1 MAKKVYELAN
11 EIGVGALDLV
21 EKLKTMG
28 FNVRNHM
35 ASLSDDEVTKAKA
48 AYETPAKNSSPVKK
62 AVVRKVIKKEAS
74 AAPAAPEEVPAPK
87 EEVPEAPVT
96 AKVAAP
102 EVASAPMTPAIPVAP
117 PVAAAAAPAEAALD
131 DKPKVVT
138 VKRKT
143 KAQKEEEDK
152 KAVEAKE
159 EAAAQAAA
167 EQAARA
173 SQPVPTAA
181 SYNTSNKV
189 RDPKKDYF
197 EEKRHTF
204 TPIFTPEA
212 KKKEEPTEKKPQS
225 PQSATGENRLMPR
238 RPGDEPEMTEEE
250 KDKKRVGDL
259 AAAMG
264 KKGVGA
270 GKKDIT
276 VIRADEE
283 LKYATALVG
292 KAIYTPAKKK
302 KLYSGPTQRTVI
314 TEVKEAKRFITMH
327 GVVTAEDLA
336 QKLSVRF
343 DSFANRLLEI
353 NLLVKPDDYIGV
365 KLASSIAALYNYR
378 VEDVAFS
385 EDAVLNKKEGEDKS
399 VFPTRNPI
407 ITIMGHVDHGKTS
420 LLDYIRKA
428 KVASGEAGGITQHI
442 GAYSVK
448 VKDST
453 LTFLDTPGHAAFAA
467 MRQRGANVT
476 DIVVLVVAA
485 DDGVMPQT
493 VESIRFTKNAGV
505 PVIVAVNKID
515 KPGANP
521 DKVKQGLV
529 DHGLLAEDWGG
540 ETQFVHVSALT
551 GEGVDNLLEAIQLQA
566 EIMDLREN
574 AKGPAEGIV
583 IESKI
588 EVGRGPVTTIL
599 IQKGTLEKGDAIVVG
614 ETSGRARSLMDYT
627 GKMLNSAGP
636 STPVQILGLES
647 VPSPGDVLNVVKN
660 EREAQ
665 KIVDNRIN
673 ERKALANAS
682 VEAKKV
688 SLEDFFASA
697 QNNSEAEKK
706 VLKLIIRSDV
716 QGSFE
721 AIRTAVEQL
730 GNSEVSV
737 EVISGGVGAIT
748 DNDVNLAANSSGFI
762 MGFNMR
768 PVTSARRIAEEKGVD
783 IKTYSII
790 YELINDVTLAL
801 EGMLTPER
809 VEKYIGRAQVKETFS
824 IPKVGT
830 IAGCSVIDGKIER
843 GCNIRLLRDGKIVY
857 DGKLTTLKRFK
868 DEVKEVKNGY
878 ECGMSLENY
887 NEVKVED
894 VIEAYIMEEKK
905 RTLVSDLTL

>member
-21 EKLKTMG
+21 EKLKSMG
-28 FNVRNHM
+28 MNVRNHM
-35 ASLSDDEVTKAKA
+35 ASLTDDEAAKA
-48 AYETPAKNSSPVKK
+48 LAAYATPEKKAPPVKK
-62 AVVRKVIKKEAS
+62 AVVRKVIKKEAAPAAPVEEAQPEVKEEIPEAPATAKVS
-74 AAPAAPEEVPAPK
+74 APEVAAVAPTAPAEVQAAPAA
-87 EEVPEAPVT
+87 
-96 AKVAAP
+96 
-102 EVASAPMTPAIPVAP
+102 
-117 PVAAAAAPAEAALD
+117 D

-152 KAVEAKE
+152 SALEAKE
-159 EAAAQAAA
+159 KAKEDAAREQALREEKIEAQATGT
-167 EQAARA
+167 A
-173 SQPVPTAA
+173 SATA
-181 SYNTSNKV
+181 KV
-189 RDPKKDYF
+189 RDPKKDYY

-204 TPIFTPEA
+204 TPIFVPEE
-212 KKKEEPTEKKPQS
+212 KKEEKRPTSSTESRP
-225 PQSATGENRLMPR
+225 AGIR
-238 RPGDEPEMTEEE
+238 RPGEVAPEIETDEE

-259 AAAMG
+259 AGLMAA

-270 GKKDIT
+270 GKKDLT

-283 LKYATALVG
+283 LKYASALVG
-292 KAIYTPAKKK
+292 KAIYTPPKRKKI
-302 KLYSGPTQRTVI
+302 YSGPTQKTLI
-314 TEVKEAKRFITMH
+314 TEVKESKRVIDVH
-327 GVVTAEDLA
+327 GVVTASDLA
-336 QKLSVRF
+336 DKLSVRF
-343 DSFANRLLEI
+343 ESLANRVLEI
-353 NLLVKPDDYIGV
+353 NLLIHADDYIGV
-365 KLASSIAALYNYR
+365 KLASEIAALYNYR
-378 VEDVAFS
+378 VQDVAFN
-385 EDAVLNKKEGEDKS
+385 EEAVLNKKEQEDKS
-399 VFPTRNPI
+399 ALPLRNPI

-448 VKDST
+448 VKDSM
-453 LTFLDTPGHAAFAA
+453 LTFLDTPGHAAFGA

-493 VESIRFTKNAGV
+493 VESIKYTKNAGV

-540 ETQFVHVSALT
+540 ETQFVHVSAHT
-551 GEGVDNLLEAIQLQA
+551 GEGIDNLLKAIQLQA
-566 EIMDLREN
+566 EMMELREN
-574 AKGPAEGIV
+574 PKGAAEGVV

-588 EVGRGPVTTIL
+588 EVGRGPVATIL
-599 IQKGTLEKGDAIVVG
+599 VQKGTLSKGDAIVVG
-614 ETSGRARSLMDYT
+614 ETAGRARSLMDYT

-636 STPVQILGLES
+636 STPIQILGLET
-647 VPSPGDVLNVVKN
+647 VPSPGDILNVVKN

-673 ERKALANAS
+673 ERKALANTT

-697 QNNSEAEKK
+697 QNNSEVEKK
-706 VLKLIIRSDV
+706 VLKLIVRSDV
-716 QGSFE
+716 QGSYE

-737 EVISGGVGAIT
+737 EVIAGGVGAIT
-748 DNDVNLAANSSGFI
+748 DNDVNLAASSKGFI
-762 MGFNMR
+762 LGFNMR
-768 PVTSARRIAEEKGVD
+768 PVTTARRIAEEKGVD
-783 IKTYSII
+783 VKTYSII

-801 EGMLTPER
+801 EGMLTPEK

-824 IPKVGT
+824 IPKIGT
-830 IAGCSVIDGKIER
+830 IAGTAVVDGKIER
-843 GCNIRLLRDGKIVY
+843 GCNIRLLRDGKIIY

-878 ECGMSLENY
+878 ECGMSLENF
-887 NEVKVED
+887 NDVKVED
-894 VIEAYIMEEKK
+894 LIEAYVMEEKK

>member
-35 ASLSDDEVTKAKA
+35 ASLTDEEAAKA
-48 AYETPAKNSSPVKK
+48 LAAYATPEKKSSPVKK
-62 AVVRKVIKKEAS
+62 AVVRKVIKKEAPPVEE
-74 AAPAAPEEVPAPK
+74 APAAPVAK
-87 EEVPEAPVT
+87 EEVTEAPVT

-102 EVASAPMTPAIPVAP
+102 EVAPTPTAATP
-117 PVAAAAAPAEAALD
+117 AAAAPAEVEDAS
-131 DKPKVVT
+131 KPKVVT

-143 KAQKEEEDK
+143 KAQKEDEIQR
-152 KAVEAKE
+152 AVEAKE
-159 EAAAQAAA
+159 EAAAEKAAQ
-167 EQAARA
+167 QAAREN
-173 SQPVPTAA
+173 PVEPTAA
-181 SYNTSNKV
+181 SYNTSAKV
-189 RDPKKDYF
+189 RDPKKDYY

-204 TPIFTPEA
+204 TPIFVPEE
-212 KKKEEPTEKKPQS
+212 KKKDEPTEKKP
-225 PQSATGENRLMPR
+225 ENRLPPR
-238 RPGDEPEMTEEE
+238 RPTEEGAPVETEEE
-250 KDKKRVGDL
+250 KDKKRMGDL
-259 AAAMG
+259 AAAIG

-270 GKKDIT
+270 GKKDLT

-283 LKYATALVG
+283 LKFASGLVG
-292 KAIYTPAKKK
+292 KAIYSPPKKK
-302 KLYSGPTQRTVI
+302 KIYSGPTQKTLI
-314 TEVKEAKRFITMH
+314 TEVKESKRVVEVH
-327 GVVTAEDLA
+327 GVVTAENLA
-336 QKLSVRF
+336 EKLSVRF
-343 DSFANRLLEI
+343 ESFANRVLEI
-353 NLLVKPDDYIGV
+353 NLLVKADDYIGV
-365 KLASSIAALYNYR
+365 KLAGEIAALYNYR
-378 VEDVAFS
+378 VEDVAFN
-385 EDAVLNKKEGEDKS
+385 EEAVLNKNAGEDKS
-399 VFPTRNPI
+399 AFPIRNPI

-420 LLDYIRKA
+420 LLDYIRKE

-448 VKDST
+448 VKDAM

-476 DIVVLVVAA
+476 DVVVLVVAA

-493 VESIRFTKNAGV
+493 VESIRFIKNAEV

-515 KPGANP
+515 KPAANP
-521 DKVKQGLV
+521 DKVKQGLTE
-529 DHGLLAEDWGG
+529 HGLLPEEWGG
-540 ETQFVHVSALT
+540 ETQYVNVSALT
-551 GEGVDNLLEAIQLQA
+551 GEGIDNLLEAIQLQA
-566 EIMDLREN
+566 EIMELREN
-574 AKGPAEGIV
+574 PKGAAEGIV

-588 EVGRGPVTTIL
+588 EVGRGPVATVL
-599 IQKGTLEKGDAIVVG
+599 VQKGTLTKGDAIVVG

-647 VPSPGDVLNVVKN
+647 VPSPGDIVNVVKN

-673 ERKALANAS
+673 ERKALANTS

-688 SLEDFFASA
+688 SLEDFFATA

-706 VLKLIIRSDV
+706 VLKLIVRSDV
-716 QGSFE
+716 QGSYE
-721 AIRTAVEQL
+721 AIRTAVERL
-730 GNSEVSV
+730 GNNEVSV

-748 DNDVNLAANSSGFI
+748 DNDVNLAANSQGFI
-762 MGFNMR
+762 LGFNMR
-768 PVTSARRIAEEKGVD
+768 PVTTARRIAEEKGVD

-830 IAGCSVIDGKIER
+830 IAGTAVVDGKIER
-843 GCNIRLLRDGKIVY
+843 GCNIRLLRDGKIIY

-878 ECGMSLENY
+878 ECGMSLENF
-887 NEVKVED
+887 NDIKVED
-894 VIEAYIMEEKK
+894 LIEAYVMEEKK
-905 RTLVSDLTL
+905 RTLTSDLTL

>member
-1 MAKKVYELAN
+1 MAKKVYELAT
-11 EIGVGALDLV
+11 EIGIGAIDLV
-21 EKLKTMG
+21 EKLKSMG

-35 ASLSDDEVTKAKA
+35 ASLSDEEVAKAKA
-48 AYETPAKNSSPVKK
+48 AYETPTKSSSPVKK
-62 AVVRKVIKKEAS
+62 AVVRKVIKKEAP
-74 AAPAAPEEVPAPK
+74 APAEEATAPAPETPK
-87 EEVPEAPVT
+87 EDDAAVVV
-96 AKVAAP
+96 KAP
-102 EVASAPMTPAIPVAP
+102 EVAAGSTSAPVS
-117 PVAAAAAPAEAALD
+117 AAPEKQYID
-131 DKPKVVT
+131 DRPKGLT
-138 VKRKT
+138 IVKRKT

-152 KAVEAKE
+152 KAQEAKE
-159 EAAAQAAA
+159 EAAHAKAEAEAAA
-167 EQAARA
+167 KDDGPAPA
-173 SQPVPTAA
+173 S
-181 SYNTSNKV
+181 SYNTSRNAP
-189 RDPKKDYF
+189 PKKEYY

-204 TPIFTPEA
+204 TPIFTPEP
-212 KKKEEPTEKKPQS
+212 KKEEDKDKK
-225 PQSATGENRLMPR
+225 AVEARLTPR
-238 RPGDEPEMTEEE
+238 RPVDADSPEMTDEER
-250 KDKKRVGDL
+250 DKKRMGDL

-264 KKGVGA
+264 KKAGA

-276 VIRADEE
+276 SIRADEE
-283 LKYATALVG
+283 LKFASQLVG
-292 KAIYTPAKKK
+292 KTIYTPAKKK
-302 KLYSGPTQRTVI
+302 KMYSGPTQRTLI
-314 TEVKEAKRFITMH
+314 TEVKESKRVITIN
-327 GVVTAEDLA
+327 GSATAEDLA
-336 QKLSVRF
+336 HKLSQKF
-343 DSFANRLLEI
+343 EAFANKMLEI
-353 NLLVKPDDYIGV
+353 NLLVRPDDEIGV
-365 KLASSIAALYNYR
+365 KLANQIAALYNYR
-378 VEDVAFS
+378 VEDKAFN
-385 EDAVLNKKEGEDKS
+385 EEAVLNKVEGEDKS
-399 VFPTRNPI
+399 GYPIRNPI

-420 LLDYIRKA
+420 LLDYIRKE

-493 VESIRFTKNAGV
+493 VESIRFIKNAEV

-529 DHGLLAEDWGG
+529 DHGLLPEEWGG
-540 ETQFVHVSALT
+540 ETQYVNVSALT
-551 GEGVDNLLEAIQLQA
+551 GEGIDNLLESIQLQA
-566 EIMDLREN
+566 EIMELREN
-574 AKGPAEGIV
+574 PKGVAEGIV

-599 IQKGTLEKGDAIVVG
+599 IQKGTLNKGDAIVVG

-636 STPVQILGLES
+636 STPVQILGLEN
-647 VPSPGDVLNVVKN
+647 VPTPGDILNVVKN

-665 KIVDNRIN
+665 KIVENRIN
-673 ERKALANAS
+673 ERKAMANTS

-688 SLEDFFASA
+688 SLEDFFATA
-697 QNNSEAEKK
+697 QNNSEVEKK

-748 DNDVNLAANSSGFI
+748 DNDVNLAASSKGFI
-762 MGFNMR
+762 LGFNMR
-768 PVTSARRIAEEKGVD
+768 PVTTARRIAEEKGVD

-790 YELINDVTLAL
+790 YELINDVTMAL

-830 IAGCSVIDGKIER
+830 IAGTAVIDGKIER
-843 GCNIRLLRDGKIVY
+843 GCNIRLLRDGKIIY

-878 ECGMSLENY
+878 ECGMSLENF
-887 NEVKVED
+887 NDIKQED
-894 VIEAYIMEEKK
+894 LIEAYIMEEKK

>member
-11 EIGVGALDLV
+11 ELGVGALDLV
-21 EKLKTMG
+21 EKLKSMG

-35 ASLSDDEVTKAKA
+35 ASLTDEELVKAKA
-48 AYETPAKNSSPVKK
+48 AYAVPEKKASPSKK
-62 AVVRKVIKKEAS
+62 AVVRKVIKREAPPVAEEAPVAPKEEEAV
-74 AAPAAPEEVPAPK
+74 ALAPEAEKEAPEEV
-87 EEVPEAPVT
+87 APVP
-96 AKVAAP
+96 VV
-102 EVASAPMTPAIPVAP
+102 EVTE
-117 PVAAAAAPAEAALD
+117 AAAPTAD

-152 KAVEAKE
+152 RAVEAKE

-173 SQPVPTAA
+173 NQPEPTAA
-181 SYNTSNKV
+181 SYNTSKI
-189 RDPKKDYF
+189 RDPKKDYY

-204 TPIFTPEA
+204 TPVFIPEETKVETPE
-212 KKKEEPTEKKPQS
+212 KKAQD
-225 PQSATGENRLMPR
+225 ARLMPR
-238 RPGDEPEMTEEE
+238 RPVDENENLTEEE
-250 KDKKRVGDL
+250 KDKKRMGDL

-283 LKYATALVG
+283 LKYASALVG
-292 KAIYTPAKKK
+292 KAIYTPAKRKK
-302 KLYSGPTQRTVI
+302 IYSGPTQRTLI
-314 TEVKEAKRFITMH
+314 TEVKESKRVITIH
-327 GVVTAEDLA
+327 GVITAEDLA

-343 DSFANRLLEI
+343 DAFANRLLEI
-353 NLLVKPDDYIGV
+353 NLLVKADDYIGV
-365 KLASSIAALYNYR
+365 KLAGQIAALYNYR
-378 VEDVAFS
+378 VEDVAFN
-385 EDAVLNKKEGEDKS
+385 EEAVLNKNVGEDKS
-399 VFPTRNPI
+399 EFPTRNPI

-442 GAYSVK
+442 GAYSVN
-448 VKDST
+448 VKNAM

-493 VESIRFTKNAGV
+493 VESIRFCKNANV

-515 KPGANP
+515 KPAANP

-529 DHGLLAEDWGG
+529 EFGLLPEDWGG
-540 ETQFVHVSALT
+540 ETQYVHLSALT
-551 GEGVDNLLEAIQLQA
+551 GEGIDNLLEAIQLQA

-574 AKGPAEGIV
+574 PKGPAEGIV

-599 IQKGTLEKGDAIVVG
+599 IQKGTLSKGDAIVVG

-627 GKMLNSAGP
+627 GKMLNAAGP
-636 STPVQILGLES
+636 STPVQILGLEN

-660 EREAQ
+660 EREAT
-665 KIVDNRIN
+665 KIVENRIN
-673 ERKALANAS
+673 ERKALANTS
-682 VEAKKV
+682 IEAKKV
-688 SLEDFFASA
+688 SLEDFFATA

-706 VLKLIIRSDV
+706 VLKLIVRSDV

-730 GNSEVSV
+730 GNNEVSV
-737 EVISGGVGAIT
+737 EVIGGGVGAIT
-748 DNDVNLAANSSGFI
+748 DNDVNLAASTQAFI

-768 PVTSARRIAEEKGVD
+768 PVTTARRLSEEKGVD

-801 EGMLTPER
+801 EGMLTPEK
-809 VEKYIGRAQVKETFS
+809 VEKYIGRAQVRETFA

-830 IAGCSVIDGKIER
+830 IAGTAVVDGKIER
-843 GCNIRLLRDGKIVY
+843 GCNIRLLRDGKIIY

-878 ECGMSLENY
+878 ECGMSLENF
-887 NEVKVED
+887 NDVKTED
-894 VIEAYIMEEKK
+894 IIEAYIMEEKK
-905 RTLVSDLTL
+905 RTLTSDLTL

>member
-1 MAKKVYELAN
+1 MAKKVYELAS

-35 ASLSDDEVTKAKA
+35 ASLTDEEAAKA
-48 AYETPAKNSSPVKK
+48 IAAYAPAQKSNSPSKK
-62 AVVRKVIKKEAS
+62 AVVRKVIKKD
-74 AAPAAPEEVPAPK
+74 APVVAEETPAPVAATAK
-87 EEVPEAPVT
+87 EEVPVEEAQ
-96 AKVAAP
+96 
-102 EVASAPMTPAIPVAP
+102 PVAP
-117 PVAAAAAPAEAALD
+117 VPSAPVLDKERVEAQPQGLRI
-131 DKPKVVT
+131 VT

-143 KAQKEEEDK
+143 KAQKEDEDK
-152 KAVEAKE
+152 KAAEAKE
-159 EAAAQAAA
+159 EAAIQAAR
-167 EQAARA
+167 EQAARDNQEA
-173 SQPVPTAA
+173 PTAA
-181 SYNTSNKV
+181 SYNTSKLK
-189 RDPKKDYF
+189 DPKKDYY
-197 EEKRHTF
+197 EEKRHSF
-204 TPIFTPEA
+204 TPIFTPEE
-212 KKKEEPTEKKPQS
+212 KKKDDPEKK
-225 PQSATGENRLMPR
+225 TFDNRLQPR
-238 RPGDEPEMTEEE
+238 GPSDDSHLTDEE
-250 KDKKRVGDL
+250 KDKKRMGDL
-259 AAAMG
+259 AAIMG

-276 VIRADEE
+276 MLRAEE
-283 LKYATALVG
+283 EMKFASQLVG
-292 KAIYTPAKKK
+292 KTIYTPAKKK
-302 KLYSGPTQRTVI
+302 KLYSGPTQRTLI
-314 TEVKEAKRFITMH
+314 TEVKDSKRVIDVH
-327 GVVTAEDLA
+327 GVITAEDLA
-336 QKLSVRF
+336 HKLGVKF
-343 DSFANRLLEI
+343 EQFVNKMLEI
-353 NLLVKPDDYIGV
+353 NLLVKTDDYIGMN
-365 KLASSIAALYNYR
+365 LASQIAALYNYR

-399 VFPTRNPI
+399 AYPVRNPI

-420 LLDYIRKA
+420 LLDYLRKA

-442 GAYSVK
+442 GAYSVP
-448 VKDST
+448 VKDT
-453 LTFLDTPGHAAFAA
+453 MLTFLDTPGHAAFGA

-493 VESIRFTKNAGV
+493 VESIRYTKNAGV

-551 GEGVDNLLEAIQLQA
+551 GEGIDSLLEAIQLQA

-574 AKGPAEGIV
+574 PKGPAEGVV

-599 IQKGTLEKGDAIVVG
+599 IQKGTLSKGDAIVVG
-614 ETSGRARSLMDYT
+614 ETSGRARSLMDYA
-627 GKMLNSAGP
+627 GKMLNTAGP

-647 VPSPGDVLNVVKN
+647 VPSPGDILNVVKN
-660 EREAQ
+660 EREAT
-665 KIVDNRIN
+665 KIVENRIN
-673 ERKALANAS
+673 DRKALAGAS
-682 VEAKKV
+682 VEVAKV

-706 VLKLIIRSDV
+706 VLKLIVRSDV

-721 AIRTAVEQL
+721 AIRTAVESL

-737 EVISGGVGAIT
+737 EVIAGGVGAIT
-748 DNDVNLAANSSGFI
+748 DSDVNLAANSSGFI
-762 MGFNMR
+762 LGFNMR
-768 PVTSARRIAEEKGVD
+768 PVTTARRIAEEKGVD

-790 YELINDVTLAL
+790 YELINDVTAAL

-809 VEKYIGRAQVKETFS
+809 IEKYIGRAQVKETFS

-830 IAGCSVIDGKIER
+830 IAGTSVIDGKIER
-843 GCNIRLLRDGKIVY
+843 GCNVRLLRDGKIMY

-878 ECGMSLENY
+878 ECGMALEGFNDI
-887 NEVKVED
+887 KAED
-894 VIEAYIMEEKK
+894 LIEAYIMEEKK
-905 RTLVSDLTL
+905 RTLAEATF

>member
-11 EIGVGALDLV
+11 ELGVGALDLV
-21 EKLKTMG
+21 EKLKSMG

-35 ASLSDDEVTKAKA
+35 ASLTDEELVKAKA
-48 AYETPAKNSSPVKK
+48 AYAVPEKKASPSKK
-62 AVVRKVIKKEAS
+62 AVVRKVIKREAPPVVEE
-74 AAPAAPEEVPAPK
+74 APVAPK
-87 EEVPEAPVT
+87 EEEAVALAPEAEKEAPQEVAPIQAAEAT
-96 AKVAAP
+96 EAAP
-102 EVASAPMTPAIPVAP
+102 VA
-117 PVAAAAAPAEAALD
+117 E

-152 KAVEAKE
+152 RAVEAKE

-173 SQPVPTAA
+173 NQPEPTAA
-181 SYNTSNKV
+181 SYNTSKI
-189 RDPKKDYF
+189 RDPKKDYY

-204 TPIFTPEA
+204 TPVFIPEETKVETPE
-212 KKKEEPTEKKPQS
+212 KKAQD
-225 PQSATGENRLMPR
+225 ARLMPR
-238 RPGDEPEMTEEE
+238 RPDETENLSDEE
-250 KDKKRVGDL
+250 KDKKRMGDL

-283 LKYATALVG
+283 LKYASALVG
-292 KAIYTPAKKK
+292 KAIYTPAKRKK
-302 KLYSGPTQRTVI
+302 IYSGPTQRTLI
-314 TEVKEAKRFITMH
+314 TEVKESKRVITIH
-327 GVVTAEDLA
+327 GVITAEDLA

-343 DSFANRLLEI
+343 DAFANRLLEI
-353 NLLVKPDDYIGV
+353 NLLVKADDYIGV
-365 KLASSIAALYNYR
+365 KLAGQIAALYNYR
-378 VEDVAFS
+378 VEDVAFN
-385 EDAVLNKKEGEDKS
+385 EEAVLNKNLGEDKS
-399 VFPTRNPI
+399 EFPTRNPI

-442 GAYSVK
+442 GAYSVN
-448 VKDST
+448 VKNAM

-493 VESIRFTKNAGV
+493 VESIRFCKNANV

-515 KPGANP
+515 KPAANP

-529 DHGLLAEDWGG
+529 EFGLLPEDWGG
-540 ETQFVHVSALT
+540 ETQYVHVSALT
-551 GEGVDNLLEAIQLQA
+551 GDGIDNLLEAIQLQA

-574 AKGPAEGIV
+574 PKGPAEGIV

-599 IQKGTLEKGDAIVVG
+599 IQKGTLAKGDAIVVG

-627 GKMLNSAGP
+627 GKMLNTAGP
-636 STPVQILGLES
+636 STPVQILGLEN

-660 EREAQ
+660 EREAT

-673 ERKALANAS
+673 ERKALANTS
-682 VEAKKV
+682 IEAKKV
-688 SLEDFFASA
+688 SLEDFFATA

-706 VLKLIIRSDV
+706 VLKLIVRSDV

-730 GNSEVSV
+730 GNNEVSV
-737 EVISGGVGAIT
+737 EVIAGGVGAIT
-748 DNDVNLAANSSGFI
+748 DNDVNLAASTQAFI

-768 PVTSARRIAEEKGVD
+768 PVTTARRLSEEKGVD

-801 EGMLTPER
+801 EGMLTPEK
-809 VEKYIGRAQVKETFS
+809 VEKYIGRAQVRETFA

-830 IAGCSVIDGKIER
+830 IAGTAVVDGKIER
-843 GCNIRLLRDGKIVY
+843 GCNIRLLRDGKIIY

-878 ECGMSLENY
+878 ECGMSLENF
-887 NEVKVED
+887 NDVKTED
-894 VIEAYIMEEKK
+894 IIEAYIMEEKK
-905 RTLVSDLTL
+905 RTLTSDLTL

>member
-11 EIGVGALDLV
+11 EIGVGAIDLV

-35 ASLSDDEVTKAKA
+35 ASLTDEEVAKAKA
-48 AYETPAKNSSPVKK
+48 AYETPSKSSSPIKK

-74 AAPAAPEEVPAPK
+74 E
-87 EEVPEAPVT
+87 
-96 AKVAAP
+96 
-102 EVASAPMTPAIPVAP
+102 EVASPVAPVAAVEEAPQHHEPATVVVQAP
-117 PVAAAAAPAEAALD
+117 PVASAHSNSSLPAAEAAHQAA
-131 DKPKVVT
+131 KAIM

-152 KAVEAKE
+152 KAHEAKE

-167 EQAARA
+167 HQAAREN
-173 SQPVPTAA
+173 QEPPTAA
-181 SYNTSNKV
+181 SYNTSKIK
-189 RDPKKDYF
+189 DPKKDYY

-204 TPIFTPEA
+204 TPIFVPEE
-212 KKKEEPTEKKPQS
+212 KKKEDPEKKAQDARLLPKR
-225 PQSATGENRLMPR
+225 PLGTPGEDDHLT
-238 RPGDEPEMTEEE
+238 DEE
-250 KDKKRVGDL
+250 KDKKRMGDL
-259 AAAMG
+259 AAIVG

-276 VIRADEE
+276 TLRADEE
-283 LKYATALVG
+283 LKFASGLVG
-292 KAIYTPAKKK
+292 KAIYTPPKKK
-302 KLYSGPTQRTVI
+302 KIYSGPTQKTLI
-314 TEVKEAKRFITMH
+314 TEVKESKRVIDIH
-327 GVVTAEDLA
+327 GVTTASELA
-336 QKLSVRF
+336 QKLSQRF
-343 DSFANRLLEI
+343 DAFVNKMLEI
-353 NLLVKPDDYIGV
+353 NLLVKADDYIGI
-365 KLASSIAALYNYR
+365 KLASQIANLYNYR

-385 EDAVLNKKEGEDKS
+385 EEAVLNKIEGEDKS

-442 GAYSVK
+442 GAYSVQ
-448 VKDST
+448 VKNTT

-493 VESIRFTKNAGV
+493 VESIKFCKNAGV
-505 PVIVAVNKID
+505 PIIVAVNKID
-515 KPGANP
+515 KPSATP
-521 DKVKQGLV
+521 DKVKQGLMEF
-529 DHGLLAEDWGG
+529 GLLPEEWGG
-540 ETQFVHVSALT
+540 ETQYVHVSALT
-551 GEGVDNLLEAIQLQA
+551 GEGVDHLLESIGLQA

-574 AKGPAEGIV
+574 AKGPAEGVV

-588 EVGRGPVTTIL
+588 ELGRGPVSTII
-599 IQKGTLEKGDAIVVG
+599 IQKGTLNKGDAIVVG
-614 ETSGRARSLMDYT
+614 ETSGRARSLMDFT
-627 GKMLNSAGP
+627 GKMINSAGP
-636 STPVQILGLES
+636 STPVQVLGLEI
-647 VPSPGDVLNVVKN
+647 VPSPGDILNVVKN
-660 EREAQ
+660 EREAV
-665 KIVDNRIN
+665 KIVENRIN
-673 ERKALANAS
+673 DRKALANAS
-682 VEAKKV
+682 VEVKKV

-697 QNNSEAEKK
+697 QNNSEVEKK
-706 VLKLIIRSDV
+706 VLKLIVRSDV

-737 EVISGGVGAIT
+737 EVIAGGVGAIT
-748 DNDVNLAANSSGFI
+748 DNDVNLAANSKAFVF
-762 MGFNMR
+762 GFNMR
-768 PVTSARRIAEEKGVD
+768 PVTTARRMAEEKGVD
-783 IKTYSII
+783 VKTYSII
-790 YELINDVTLAL
+790 YELINDVTMAL

-809 VEKYIGRAQVKETFS
+809 VERYIGRAQVRETFA

-830 IAGCSVIDGKIER
+830 IAGTAVIDGKIER

-868 DEVKEVKNGY
+868 DEVKEVKNGF
-878 ECGMSLENY
+878 ECGMSLENF
-887 NEVKVED
+887 ND
-894 VIEAYIMEEKK
+894 VRADDLIEAYIMEEKK
-905 RTLVSDLTL
+905 RTLVSDVTL

>member
-21 EKLKTMG
+21 EKLKSMG
-28 FNVRNHM
+28 FNIRNHM
-35 ASLSDDEVTKAKA
+35 ASLSDEEIVKAKS
-48 AYETPAKNSSPVKK
+48 AYEAPEKKAAPVKK
-62 AVVRKVIKKEAS
+62 AVVRKVIKKEAPPAA
-74 AAPAAPEEVPAPK
+74 AAPVAAPTAAPEEAPVVK
-87 EEVPEAPVT
+87 EEEPSTPVT

-102 EVASAPMTPAIPVAP
+102 EVAPAPQ
-117 PVAAAAAPAEAALD
+117 AEAAPQE

-152 KAVEAKE
+152 RAVEAKE
-159 EAAAQAAA
+159 EAAAEARAQAA
-167 EQAARA
+167 EQAAKAAQPQQPA
-173 SQPVPTAA
+173 SA
-181 SYNTSNKV
+181 YNTTPKV
-189 RDPKKDYF
+189 RDPKKDYY

-204 TPIFTPEA
+204 TPVFIPEE
-212 KKKEEPTEKKPQS
+212 KKEEKPAPEKKAQ
-225 PQSATGENRLMPR
+225 GDVRLQPR
-238 RPGDEPEMTEEE
+238 RPDETIETEEE
-250 KDKKRVGDL
+250 KDKKRMGAL
-259 AAAMG
+259 AEAA
-264 KKGVGA
+264 KKAAGA
-270 GKKDIT
+270 GKRDLT

-302 KLYSGPTQRTVI
+302 KVYTGPTQKTLI
-314 TEVKEAKRFITMH
+314 TEVKEAKRFITVN
-327 GVVTAEDLA
+327 GIVTAEDLA
-336 QKLSVRF
+336 QKLSVKF
-343 DSFANRLLEI
+343 ESFANKLLQM

-365 KLASSIAALYNYR
+365 KLAGEIAALYNYR
-378 VEDVAFS
+378 VEDVAFK
-385 EDAVLNKKEGEDKS
+385 EDEVLSKKAGEDKS
-399 VFPTRNPI
+399 AFPLRNPI

-448 VKDST
+448 VKNTD

-493 VESIRFTKNAGV
+493 VESIRFCKNAGV
-505 PVIVAVNKID
+505 PIIVAVNKID
-515 KPGANP
+515 KPAANP
-521 DKVKQGLV
+521 DKVKQGLTEY
-529 DHGLLAEDWGG
+529 DLLPEDWGG
-540 ETQFVHVSALT
+540 TTQYVHVSALT
-551 GEGVDNLLEAIQLQA
+551 GAGVDNLLESIQLQA
-566 EIMDLREN
+566 EIMELREN
-574 AKGPAEGIV
+574 PKGPAEGVV

-588 EVGRGPVTTIL
+588 EVGRGPVATIL
-599 IQKGTLEKGDAIVVG
+599 VQKGTLTKGDAIVVG
-614 ETSGRARSLMDYT
+614 ETSGRARSLMDFS

-636 STPVQILGLES
+636 SMPVQILGLET
-647 VPSPGDVLNVVKN
+647 VPSPGDILNVVKN

-673 ERKALANAS
+673 ERKALENTN

-688 SLEDFFASA
+688 SLEDFFATA

-706 VLKLIIRSDV
+706 VLKLIVRSDV

-721 AIRTAVEQL
+721 AIKSAVEKL
-730 GNSEVSV
+730 GNNEVSV
-737 EVISGGVGAIT
+737 EVIGGGVGAIT
-748 DNDVNLAANSSGFI
+748 DNDVNLAASSKGFI
-762 MGFNMR
+762 FGFNMR
-768 PVTSARRIAEEKGVD
+768 PVTTARRIAEEKGVD

-809 VEKYIGRAQVKETFS
+809 VEKYIGRAQVRETFS

-830 IAGCSVIDGKIER
+830 IAGTAVVDGKIER
-843 GCNIRLLRDGKIVY
+843 GCSIRLLRDGKIIY
-857 DGKLTTLKRFK
+857 DGKLSTLKRFK

-878 ECGMSLENY
+878 ECGMSLENF
-887 NEVKVED
+887 NDVKVD
-894 VIEAYIMEEKK
+894 DLIEAYIMEDKK
-905 RTLVSDLTL
+905 RTLAPNTTL